1 MQLRENG
8 DIIKILTNKNA
19 GFMPIKWMVSS
30 YFHGLFC
37 GLCHPS
43 PSFWTFSAPEFLQL
57 LNPLQ
62 VLKVVGGERK
72 LFQEGT
78 DLGGRGESL

>member
-1 MQLRENG
+1 MGNTG
-8 DIIKILTNKNA
+8 KWGYHKNLTNKSGIHA
-19 GFMPIKWMVSS
+19 HKMDGF
-30 YFHGLFC
+30 FLFSWVV
-37 GLCHPS
+37 LWFTPS
-43 PSFWTFSAPEFLQL
+43 KSFQGRAAPEFLQL

-78 DLGGRGESL
+78 DLGGHGKSL